1 MAKNSNKTLEKID
14 VTHLP
19 SLPHVL
25 LKLLEIC
32 NKEDSTFADLAQVIS
47 QDSALSAK
55 IMSVASSARYG
66 KPGKV
71 DSLVGTLMLLGMDAV
86 KSVAISAS
94 IFHVFSQLS
103 NPALLDLKRYWR
115 HSLMCATLAKSLAKH
130 SHYPVPEEA
139 FLSGLLHDVGQLVLW
154 ANFPKEY
161 GPIFTAV
168 DDSAAAVLEQE
179 QLGTT
184 HTEVGAW
191 LVESWHLQSFMS
203 DAVLYHHE
211 PLERV
216 MDAHPLVKII
226 HVANALCIDKPDSTA
241 VAKAE
246 QILGVHGPE
255 VEQMLMQAHDTVK
268 QLAEA
273 LDIDI
278 GAPEST
284 EQTEDVTG
292 KVKRCGD
299 TAKPASAS
307 QENVDNAKKL
317 QLAREV
323 RDMAFLDSARRIMT
337 GATGEEAVLSALRQ
351 GLELLFGVSGALF
364 FLNDTESRSLHGR
377 QIGSDEDLVN
387 ELAIPLSSDSSLLVK
402 SLSEKTP
409 LHSFNRTGSAS
420 IADEQIIRLTQQEG
434 ILCVPMITRNI
445 PLGVIVLGIDNTSL
459 PRLEKQTKLMAL
471 YANEVAAMLQ
481 SKRTPPQKPQ
491 APQPQGSGIAAAAV
505 RKVVHEVNNPLSV
518 VKNYLRIL
526 QTRLEE
532 QDPAQADIKIINDE
546 INRVVTIVRGLSD
559 TSRSAAE
566 GQKGGGATDVNG
578 IITDLIK
585 FTQEALLNPHKIKT
599 ELDLDRAM
607 PPLQID
613 QNKIKQVLL
622 NLIKNAAEAMPKGG
636 LLSIATR
643 GNLNLDGAP
652 FFEIV
657 VKDNGPGIPSHIM
670 AQLFEPVTTTKGEQH
685 AGLGLSIVKDL
696 VKELDGYIT
705 CKNNGG
711 AGTSFQLLLPSTPI
725 AAAP

>member
-32 NKEDSTFADLAQVIS
+32 NKENSTFADLAHVIG

-55 IMSVASSARYG
+55 IMAVASSARFG
-66 KPGKV
+66 KSSKV
-71 DSLVGTLMLLGMDAV
+71 ESLVSTLMVLGMDAV

-115 HSLMCATLAKSLAKH
+115 HALMCATLAKALAKH
-130 SHYPVPEEA
+130 NDYPVPEEA
-139 FLSGLLHDVGQLVLW
+139 FLTGLLHDVGQLVLW

-161 GPIFTAV
+161 GPIFTAA
-168 DDSAAAVLEQE
+168 DDTAAAALEQE

-191 LVESWHLQSFMS
+191 LVESWHLQSFMA

-211 PLERV
+211 LPERV

-226 HVANALCIDKPDSTA
+226 HAANALCIDKPDSNA
-241 VAKAE
+241 VIEAERTLGVPGPALE
-246 QILGVHGPE
+246 QIL
-255 VEQMLMQAHDTVK
+255 MQSQESVQ

-278 GAPEST
+278 GAPEGS
-284 EQTEDVTG
+284 EQAEDATTR
-292 KVKRCGD
+292 VKRRSD
-299 TAKPASAS
+299 ATKPAAPS
-307 QENVDNAKKL
+307 QESADNAKKL

-323 RDMAFLDSARRIMT
+323 RDMAFLDSARRILT
-337 GATGEEAVLSALRQ
+337 GATGEEAILSALRQ

-364 FLNDTESRSLHGR
+364 FLHDTESGTLHGK
-377 QIGSDEDLVN
+377 QVGDDDDLLN
-387 ELAIPLSSDSSLLVK
+387 ELAIPLSSKSSLLVQ

-409 LHSFNRTGSAS
+409 LHSFNRKGDIS
-420 IADEQIIRLTQQEG
+420 IADEQITRLTQQEG
-434 ILCVPMITRNI
+434 ILCIPMITRNTQ
-445 PLGVIVLGIDNTSL
+445 LGVIVLGIDKISL
-459 PRLEKQTKLMAL
+459 PRLEKQTKLMSL

-481 SKRTPPQKPQ
+481 SSSTPPMKTQ
-491 APQPQGSGIAAAAV
+491 APQPPDQDTANDAM

-526 QTRLEE
+526 QTRLQE

-546 INRVVTIVRGLSD
+546 INRVATIVRGLSD
-559 TSRSAAE
+559 TTRNAVEKS
-566 GQKGGGATDVNG
+566 KGSGTTDVNG

-585 FTQEALLNPHKIKT
+585 FTQEALLNPHKIKA

-607 PPLQID
+607 PPLKID
-613 QNKIKQVLL
+613 PNKIKQILL

-670 AQLFEPVTTTKGEQH
+670 DQLFEPVTTTKDEGH

-705 CKNNGG
+705 CKNNGE
-711 AGTSFQLLLPSTPI
+711 AGTSFQLLLPSMPI
-725 AAAP
+725 SAAQ